1 MRLVAEPACDCV
13 AGGNDMPVGPAG
25 QGHGVSAQ
33 RGRKIAELDDAQVA
47 GAGVGSGHG
56 ETACALDG
64 CGKDAARWAAKHLRG
79 LLDANLLREAWV
91 PLEEFLI
98 HKGGYRQH
106 CIARRG
112 IS

>member
-1 MRLVAEPACDCV
+1 
-13 AGGNDMPVGPAG
+13 MPVGPAR
-25 QGHGVSAQ
+25 QGDGVSAQ

-64 CGKDAARWAAKHLRG
+64 CGKDAAGWAAKHLRG

-98 HKGGYRQH
+98 QEGGYRQH

-112 IS
+112 ISQKVFH